1 MENKRVSGW
10 NMLDSYSE
18 GQAIYGRDT
27 EIASIKESVFYN
39 IQTFLY
45 GKSGIGKTSLLQAGV
60 FPELRRANY
69 FPVVIRLAFYN
80 NEPLNRVVKRLVEEE
95 AESENSA
102 INKAPLSHYVIDD
115 TDVTNCS
122 LYEYFAKVRFEDENH
137 TPYIPVLV
145 LDQFEETINNEEQW
159 QRTVDF
165 LKDDLYSLMDNSNI
179 IRGASL
185 PYTNYRVVFS
195 MREDYLYCLEDIVDR
210 FSLWE
215 LRYNRFRIKALDD
228 ERAEEVIRRTSG
240 VNGLEYG
247 KEEKIIKLIIQLVK
261 NNSGT
266 RFTEINTALLS
277 LICSLLHEN
286 SIDGCIRYNDLRKV
300 NTYINSYYDEVCSH
314 IGGRATRYLEQHL
327 LTADG
332 RRSSIDE
339 SEALASHK
347 IKPEHF
353 DYLVEKRLVRK
364 IKTDSSSARY
374 EYIHDLFAK
383 IVHKR
388 KKEDRK
394 RWAEPEY
401 RSISKSLDFIAFVK
415 RIFATGAILSTL
427 FVLWLYYHVTMDHPG
442 VDVMDALFNLDV
454 CINNFS
460 YWAIFAIAV
469 YWIPLCVKRLHAY
482 RLSGWHL
489 LLLPFL
495 IFIGCSKYYLVISDE
510 AWNWI
515 IGITGLGVSYY
526 LRYLIKASQ
535 KRTHYEGYSKEYEAA
550 WNGATISNIG
560 LIKMISIELL
570 CWIICC
576 VITDLIYYGVSDR
589 ILWKPFELEGN
600 LPLFDKF
607 NMKIS
612 LPMALAQLPF
622 ILCFS
627 CALRARVRSLGRN
640 PIHAYIPYWNILV
653 FFVGLLPDSLLCK
666 MKLLKARKA
675 DTEAQDDVFSVVYDD
690 FLAKE
695 ETPKRFNAILAK
707 EETTKRFNA
716 TAFYSVLRDLLDWR
730 VWLMVIVP
738 LYGIVRALN
747 KNNSDRTRVKAA
759 QCAPVSGVI
768 SSYWLFVIWVVM
780 EPESQLVDDIFYI
793 GGLLFL
799 VVGFGMML
807 YFPIALRRGII
818 AIVKANPTYTPEQ
831 ISKVL
836 TIYPNAIER
845 TIKGLIKEG
854 ILTLE
859 EVDGVVCWK
868 VNEKQKNK
876 MNKTIEN

>member
-27 EIASIKESVFYN
+27 EIASIKESVLYN

-102 INKAPLSHYVIDD
+102 INKVPLSHYVIDD

-165 LKDDLYSLMDNSNI
+165 LRDDLYSLMDNSNI

-277 LICSLLHEN
+277 LIYSLLHEN

-300 NTYINSYYDEVCSH
+300 NTYISSYYDEVCAH

-339 SEALASHK
+339 TEALASHK

-394 RWAEPEY
+394 RWTELEY
-401 RSISKSLDFIAFVK
+401 RSISKSLDRTMFIKKMVIISSILVAIFSIYYLLFDLLQPDLESPNPAFSSLGL
-415 RIFATGAILSTL
+415 FSLLT
-427 FVLWLYYHVTMDHPG
+427 FVLTT
-442 VDVMDALFNLDV
+442 
-454 CINNFS
+454 
-460 YWAIFAIAV
+460 
-469 YWIPLCVKRLHAY
+469 YWIPLCTKRLHY
-482 RLSGWHL
+482 FGLSGWNL
-489 LLLPFL
+489 LIVPIVLFCIFSKYFFKQSSTDLAFRLFL
-495 IFIGCSKYYLVISDE
+495 SLGCSIILYINLVAPIVKGSRKE
-510 AWNWI
+510 KHW
-515 IGITGLGVSYY
+515 
-526 LRYLIKASQ
+526 
-535 KRTHYEGYSKEYEAA
+535 GYSREYEAA
-550 WNGATISNIG
+550 WNGAPINNIEC
-560 LIKMISIELL
+560 IKMLSIELSCL
-570 CWIICC
+570 ISCYIIAEP
-576 VITDLIYYGVSDR
+576 IYFLFAEPTIGEQLTMPIVNYSLPLLSMLNIDIV
-589 ILWKPFELEGN
+589 
-600 LPLFDKF
+600 LPLFV
-607 NMKIS
+607 IE
-612 LPMALAQLPF
+612 LPF
-622 ILCFS
+622 ISLFS
-627 CALRARVRSLGRN
+627 NAIHARAKSLGFAKF
-640 PIHAYIPYWNILV
+640 HALIPFWNILIL
-653 FFVGLLPDSLLCK
+653 FIGLFPDQLLR
-666 MKLLKARKA
+666 KLKIAKSIETNNQEDHVIIA
-675 DTEAQDDVFSVVYDD
+675 VYDD
-690 FLAKE
+690 LIAE
-695 ETPKRFNAILAK
+695 VPKYNRNN
-707 EETTKRFNA
+707 TTSFIIGLLMLLVP
-716 TAFYSVLRDLLDWR
+716 FYGVIRAYNKKNSIGAR
-730 VWLMVIVP
+730 VI
-738 LYGIVRALN
+738 
-747 KNNSDRTRVKAA
+747 AA
-759 QCAPVSGVI
+759 QIAVVRLALDAYFGLIVCIILIFEDIALCWKILGCVGWCALLTLLIVVCRYRSNILKRGVI
-768 SSYWLFVIWVVM
+768 ATI
-780 EPESQLVDDIFYI
+780 E
-793 GGLLFL
+793 
-799 VVGFGMML
+799 
-807 YFPIALRRGII
+807 AH
-818 AIVKANPTYTPEQ
+818 PTYTQAQ
-831 ISKVL
+831 IGGEL
-836 TIYPNAIER
+836 QINDFITER
-845 TIKGLIKEG
+845 TLKKLIKKG
-854 ILTLE
+854 VLSRE
-859 EVDGVVCWK
+859 EIDGVVCWK
-868 VNEKQKNK
+868 VNEKPKKQK
-876 MNKTIEN
+876 E